1 MADWRPML
9 DHREGGIPRIM
20 GVVNVTP
27 DSFHPDSRSPDRLE
41 AVSRAVR
48 MVEQGADWIDVG
60 GESTRPGAAPVPI
73 ETEAERVVPVIEGIK
88 DALPD
93 ACISIDTRRSEV
105 AQKALGAG
113 ADMVND
119 ISSLGDS
126 EMLEVIV
133 DHGCPVCVMHMQG
146 LPENMQED
154 PRYGDVVAE
163 IRRAL
168 DSVTDR
174 LLDGGLAPKEIIVDP
189 GIGFGKRLEHNLALL
204 SAGRDIVPR
213 EDMSL
218 MWGVSRKSMF
228 GDLLGRDSSE
238 DRLSGTLGVAAMA
251 PSKGVDIIRVHDVA
265 EHTDLYAAMSALG

>member
-9 DHREGGIPRIM
+9 NRREGGIPRIM

-60 GESTRPGAAPVPI
+60 GESTRPGATPVPI
-73 ETEAERVVPVIEGIK
+73 ETEAERVIPVIEGIR
-88 DALPD
+88 DSRPD

-119 ISSLGDS
+119 VSSLGDPD
-126 EMLEVIV
+126 MLGVIV
-133 DHGCPVCVMHMQG
+133 NHGCPVCVMHMQG

-163 IRRAL
+163 IRGAL
-168 DSVTDR
+168 ESVTDC
-174 LLDGGLAPKEIIVDP
+174 LLDEGLAPGEIV
-189 GIGFGKRLEHNLALL
+189 
-204 SAGRDIVPR
+204 
-213 EDMSL
+213 
-218 MWGVSRKSMF
+218 
-228 GDLLGRDSSE
+228 
-238 DRLSGTLGVAAMA
+238 
-251 PSKGVDIIRVHDVA
+251 
-265 EHTDLYAAMSALG
+265 